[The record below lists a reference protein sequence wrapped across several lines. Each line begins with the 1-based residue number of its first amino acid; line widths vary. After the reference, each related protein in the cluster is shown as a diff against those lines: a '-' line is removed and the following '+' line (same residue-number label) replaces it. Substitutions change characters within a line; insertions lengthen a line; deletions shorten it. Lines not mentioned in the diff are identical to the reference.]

1 MTQPLYRVA
10 LSHDFRLPDGSPA
23 YPDFDLSPLRD
34 DPKIEMVWLP
44 ERGGH
49 IRAEDVRDVDAL
61 VLLVPRFDAASIARD
76 GRLAL
81 VARFGVGY
89 DSVDVAACTA
99 AGIAVSITPDG
110 VRRPVAQAI
119 ITFMLALAGRL
130 MVKDRITR
138 QGPDGFHARSRYM
151 GMGLAG
157 RTLASIGVGNIG
169 AEMFRLA
176 APFGMRHIA
185 ADPAADPG
193 LARELGLEIV
203 ALDEVFSQ
211 GDFVA
216 VNCPLSPSTRH
227 LVDARRIALMKP
239 SAYLINTARGPIVD
253 QPALVAALRENR
265 IAGAGLDV
273 FDPEPPP
280 SDDALLALD
289 NVILAPHA
297 LSWTDQGFAGIG
309 ASALR
314 SVAAVLSGFA
324 PDHLVDRNVVTCPLF
339 EARLTAFRSRNG

>member
-1 MTQPLYRVA
+1 MSGPCYRVA
-10 LSHDFRLPDGSPA
+10 LSHDFRLADGAPA

-34 DPKIEMVWLP
+34 DPRIGMVWLP
-44 ERGGH
+44 DRGGH

-61 VLLVPRFDAASIARD
+61 VLLAPRFDAASIASD

-119 ITFMLALAGRL
+119 ITLMLALAGRL
-130 MVKDRITR
+130 MAKDRITR
-138 QGPDGFHARSRYM
+138 EGPAGFHTRSRYM
-151 GMGLAG
+151 GMGLVG
-157 RTLASIGVGNIG
+157 RTLASVGMGNIG

-176 APFGMRHIA
+176 APFGMRCVA
-185 ADPAADPG
+185 ADPAADPA
-193 LARELGLEIV
+193 LARELGVELV
-203 ALDEVFSQ
+203 PLDAVFRQ

-216 VNCPLSPSTRH
+216 VNCPLSPATRQ
-227 LVDARRIALMKP
+227 LVDARRIALMKRT
-239 SAYLINTARGPIVD
+239 AYLINTARGPIVD
-253 QPALVAALRENR
+253 QAALVTALREGH

-273 FDPEPPP
+273 FDPEPPAA
-280 SDDALLALD
+280 DDPVLALQ

-314 SVAAVLSGFA
+314 SVAAVLVGKV
-324 PDHLVDRNVVTCPLF
+324 PDHLVDRGVAESPGF
-339 EARLTAFRSRNG
+339 MDRLRSLAAKV

>member
-1 MTQPLYRVA
+1 MSAPIYRVA
-10 LSHDFRLPDGSPA
+10 LSHDFRLADGSPA
-23 YPDFDLSPLRD
+23 YPDVDLAPLRD
-34 DPKIEMVWLP
+34 DPRIEMVWLP
-44 ERGGH
+44 DRAGR
-49 IRAEDVRDVDAL
+49 ILAEDVRDIDAL
-61 VLLVPRFDAASIARD
+61 VLLVPRFDAASIVPD

-119 ITFMLALAGRL
+119 MALILALAGRL

-138 QGPDGFHARSRYM
+138 QGPDGFHTRSRYM
-151 GMGLAG
+151 GMGLVG
-157 RTLASIGVGNIG
+157 RTLASIGLGNIG
-169 AEMFRLA
+169 SEMFRLA
-176 APFGMRHIA
+176 APFGMRHIV
-185 ADPAADPG
+185 ADPAADTA
-193 LARELGLEIV
+193 LARALGAEIV
-203 ALDEVFSQ
+203 PLDEVFRQ
-211 GDFVA
+211 GDIVA
-216 VNCPLSPSTRH
+216 VNCPLLPATRH
-227 LVDARRIALMKP
+227 LVDARRIALMKR

-253 QPALVAALRENR
+253 QAALVAALREGR

-280 SDDALLALD
+280 ADDPILALE

-297 LSWTDQGFAGIG
+297 LSWTDQGFGGIG

-314 SVAAVLSGFA
+314 SVGRALAGEA
-324 PDHLVDRNVVTCPLF
+324 PEHLVDQSVTASPRF
-339 EARLTAFRSRNG
+339 AARLAALRARAP

>member
-1 MTQPLYRVA
+1 MSRPFRVA

-23 YPDFDLSPLRD
+23 YPVFDLAPVRD
-34 DPKIEMVWLP
+34 DPRVEMRWLP
-44 ERGGH
+44 PSDR
-49 IRAEDVRDVDAL
+49 IRAEDVTGCDAL
-61 VLLVPRFDAASIARD
+61 VLLVPRFDAASIPGD

-89 DSVDVAACTA
+89 DNVDVPACTA

-110 VRRPVAQAI
+110 VRRPVAQSILAFI
-119 ITFMLALAGRL
+119 LALANRIFE
-130 MVKDRITR
+130 KDRITR
-138 QGPDGFHARSRYM
+138 QGPEGFHTRSRHM
-151 GMGLAG
+151 GMGLVG

-176 APFGMRHIA
+176 APFGMRHVA
-185 ADPAADPG
+185 HDPAADPA
-193 LARELGLEIV
+193 LARELGVELME
-203 ALDEVFSQ
+203 LDEVFRQ
-211 GDFVA
+211 GDFVT
-216 VNCPLSPSTRH
+216 VNCPLLPSTKG

-239 SAYLINTARGPIVD
+239 TAYLINTARGPIVD
-253 QPALVAALRENR
+253 QPALVAALRDGR

-280 SDDALLALD
+280 ADDPVLALE
-289 NVILAPHA
+289 NVVLAPHA

-314 SVAAVLSGFA
+314 SVLAVLAGRA
-324 PDHLVDRNVVTCPLF
+324 PEHLVDRRVLDRSAFHYRLVALA
-339 EARLTAFRSRNG
+339 ARAA

>member
-1 MTQPLYRVA
+1 MSRALHRVA
-10 LSHDFRLPDGSPA
+10 LSHDFRLADGSPA

-34 DPKIEMVWLP
+34 DPRIEMVWLP
-44 ERGGH
+44 DRNGH
-49 IRAEDVRDVDAL
+49 VSAEDVRDIDAL
-61 VLLVPRFDAASIARD
+61 VLLVPRFDAASIAAD

-119 ITFMLALAGRL
+119 MALILALAGRL
-130 MVKDRITR
+130 MIKDRITR
-138 QGPDGFHARSRYM
+138 EGPAGFHTRSRYM
-151 GMGLAG
+151 GTGLVG
-157 RTLASIGVGNIG
+157 RTLASIGLGNIG

-176 APFGMRHIA
+176 APFGMRHVV
-185 ADPAADPG
+185 ADPAADPA
-193 LARELGLEIV
+193 LARELGVELV
-203 ALDEVFSQ
+203 PLDEVFRQ
-211 GDFVA
+211 GDFVT
-216 VNCPLSPSTRH
+216 VNCPLLPATRH

-239 SAYLINTARGPIVD
+239 SAYLVNTARGPIVD
-253 QPALVAALRENR
+253 QRALVAALSERR

-280 SDDALLALD
+280 ADDPVLALD
-289 NVILAPHA
+289 NVIVAPHA
-297 LSWTDQGFAGIG
+297 LSWTDQGFGGIG

-314 SVAAVLSGFA
+314 SVAAVLAGTV
-324 PDHLVDRNVVTCPLF
+324 PDHLVDRGVTASPIF
-339 EARLTAFRSRNG
+339 AARLAALAARRA